1 MPECD
6 YQLSEAVGDH
16 RKGRG
21 PLYLQK
27 AEQGIS
33 GSVYEDLPGGS
44 TLQGRT
50 IAAKKILQIHQKV
63 PILVSEKK
71 ETLWFPTVSATRDDC
86 IWIHANEVVSYHAKG
101 KRTQVIFRSKDEIE
115 LAIAYRT
122 IQRQMRR
129 CEQLRMYLR
138 AHE

>member
-1 MPECD
+1 MLLAM
-6 YQLSEAVGDH
+6 YQKKEMTVLLKEHGKYCIVKKPVLSLLEEAC
-16 RKGRG
+16 
-21 PLYLQK
+21 LFY
-27 AEQGIS
+27 
-33 GSVYEDLPGGS
+33 GS

-101 KRTQVIFRSKDEIE
+101 KRTQVIFPSKDEIE

>member
-1 MPECD
+1 MLLAM
-6 YQLSEAVGDH
+6 YQKKEMTVLLKEHGKYCIVKKPVLSLLEEAC
-16 RKGRG
+16 
-21 PLYLQK
+21 LFY
-27 AEQGIS
+27 
-33 GSVYEDLPGGS
+33 GS

-101 KRTQVIFRSKDEIE
+101 KRTQ
-115 LAIAYRT
+115 AIANVSSCSCVNT
-122 IQRQMRR
+122 SSMRKYEDIFYNFSR
-129 CEQLRMYLR
+129 K
-138 AHE
+138 